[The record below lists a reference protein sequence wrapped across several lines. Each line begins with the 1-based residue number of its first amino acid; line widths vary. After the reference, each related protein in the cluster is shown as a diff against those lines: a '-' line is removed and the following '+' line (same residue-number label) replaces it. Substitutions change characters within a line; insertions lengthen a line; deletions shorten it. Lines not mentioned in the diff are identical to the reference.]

1 MLIWFPKT
9 STAVKEKPVDW
20 TFMEESEKVL
30 ANIPDTWKD
39 YPKTVLGKTSII
51 EMEFNEFKE
60 AQTVKD
66 KQHELIHLAS
76 ACLNLWRTLEGI
88 K

>member
-1 MLIWFPKT
+1 MLVVIPRGK
-9 STAVKEKPVDW
+9 SYEKPKDW
-20 TFMEESEKVL
+20 AFMEQSEKVL
-30 ANIPDTWKD
+30 NDIPDTWKA
-39 YPKTVLGKTSII
+39 YSKTVSGKTSII

-60 AQTVKD
+60 AQTIEE

-88 K
+88 

>member
-1 MLIWFPKT
+1 MIVVIPKVE
-9 STAVKEKPVDW
+9 SKEKPADW
-20 TFMEESEKVL
+20 AFMAESEKVL
-30 ANIPDTWKD
+30 NNIPDTWKA
-39 YPKTVLGKTSII
+39 YSKTVAGKTGII

-60 AQTVKD
+60 AQTKEE

-88 K
+88 